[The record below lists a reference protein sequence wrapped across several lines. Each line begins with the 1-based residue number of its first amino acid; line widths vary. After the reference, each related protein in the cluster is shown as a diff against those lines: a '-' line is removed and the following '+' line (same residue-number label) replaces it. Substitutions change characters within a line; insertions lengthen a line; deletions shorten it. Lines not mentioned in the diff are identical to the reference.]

1 MKNIL
6 IFLMLGI
13 LFSCTNLNKQDKLL
27 TLEGECS
34 QAGNISK
41 QCEIINLKGLTITE
55 KENLMGWV
63 YLNGT
68 EKIEPDFDKA
78 YYWLEK
84 AAKLQ
89 NSEALN
95 SLGIIY
101 LYGLGKQKDLDIAE
115 EYFKQADKLGDKNAK
130 NNLGELYRIKNKNS
144 SAEHWFNLAIKDN
157 PYKAYEGLSKMYIEQ
172 EKFKEA
178 YEYSEK
184 AAELNNP
191 EAEYNLGVFYEQGI
205 YVKKDIK
212 RAMYWY
218 EKAAKQGHINAI
230 NNLNLIKS

>member
-1 MKNIL
+1 MFNYFCQL
-6 IFLMLGI
+6 
-13 LFSCTNLNKQDKLL
+13 
-27 TLEGECS
+27 
-34 QAGNISK
+34 
-41 QCEIINLKGLTITE
+41 
-55 KENLMGWV
+55 
-63 YLNGT
+63 
-68 EKIEPDFDKA
+68 
-78 YYWLEK
+78 
-84 AAKLQ
+84 
-89 NSEALN
+89 
-95 SLGIIY
+95 
-101 LYGLGKQKDLDIAE
+101 IAE

-130 NNLGELYRIKNKNS
+130 NNLGDLYRIKNKNS

-172 EKFKEA
+172 ERFKEA

-205 YVKKDIK
+205 CVKKDIK

-230 NNLNLIKS
+230 NNLNLIKP